1 MDERLDTAGAVA
13 DLAGTRQISLLEPGD
28 PDRIG
33 PYHLLCRLPRGGQGA
48 DVFVACGNAGS
59 FGMIQEAREQG
70 LSVYDALVL
79 IGEPGEAVSTEPF
92 LLQREQQA
100 VASDD

>member
-33 PYHLLCRLPRGGQGA
+33 PYGLLCRLPRGGRIARRVEPLLKG
-48 DVFVACGNAGS
+48 FVD
-59 FGMIQEAREQG
+59 QRPQ
-70 LSVYDALVL
+70 LVQL
-79 IGEPGEAVSTEPF
+79 RQVE
-92 LLQREQQA
+92 
-100 VASDD
+100 